1 MFDRLALHLFKQ
13 FVVFGALS
21 VTIGSGAVYRMTENR
36 PGPKVAIKIANSR
49 TLWRVVMKPDLVI
62 GEAYMDG
69 LLRIKNDDLES
80 FVELLMLNSRHWA
93 GHWAGRLSLFLA
105 HRLAFLSYWNK
116 PRAARRNVAHH
127 YDLTDQ
133 LFDSFLDPRRQYSCA
148 YFADPGMSLEDAQA
162 AKKAHIA
169 GKLLLRPGMRV
180 LDIGCGLG
188 TESKLLARDDRT
200 VIGLDYDLGTAGL
213 AQAAIDGVVCGDA
226 RRLPFRTNSLDWVS
240 SSHIIEHFTDPE
252 RHVAEIARVL
262 RPGGRLVVLTPN
274 APADFEN
281 PFHVHLFSLDMFGEL
296 LNKYFDTAEV
306 SGLTGNVET
315 MKTFEQRRRAGR
327 RLLALDPFG
336 LRHRLPTRALTGLH
350 SIGRRVVY
358 PLLRSADESIT
369 ADDFEVINRSES
381 IDDSTLV
388 LVGTATAA

>member
-1 MFDRLALHLFKQ
+1 MHVTGERPVHDHTPASLIALHVAGYELI
-13 FVVFGALS
+13 S
-21 VTIGSGAVYRMTENR
+21 NRIGSGV
-36 PGPKVAIKIANSR
+36 G
-49 TLWRVVMKPDLVI
+49 
-62 GEAYMDG
+62 
-69 LLRIKNDDLES
+69 
-80 FVELLMLNSRHWA
+80 
-93 GHWAGRLSLFLA
+93 
-105 HRLAFLSYWNK
+105 
-116 PRAARRNVAHH
+116 
-127 YDLTDQ
+127 
-133 LFDSFLDPRRQYSCA
+133 
-148 YFADPGMSLEDAQA
+148 
-162 AKKAHIA
+162 
-169 GKLLLRPGMRV
+169 
-180 LDIGCGLG
+180 LDIGCGIG
-188 TESKLLARDDRT
+188 TESRLLARDDRM

-226 RRLPFRTNSLDWVS
+226 RQLPFRTNSLDWVS

-296 LNKYFDTAEV
+296 LNKYFDTAKV

-350 SIGRRVVY
+350 SIGRRAVY

-369 ADDFEVINRSES
+369 AEDFEVIDGSES